1 MRSTEC
7 VVIHFF
13 ASHSGKRVNLGTD
26 NGLRFDLCLDSN
38 KRRFKEIDLDLIVQQ
53 KNSFYYVFIDLSAAQ
68 YRLELVSGEFLVCR
82 FVQTMSNR
90 KR

>member
-1 MRSTEC
+1 MSVDLRRNVFSLEKSTEC

-53 KNSFYYVFIDLSAAQ
+53 KKF
-68 YRLELVSGEFLVCR
+68 FLLCIH
-82 FVQTMSNR
+82 
-90 KR
+90 